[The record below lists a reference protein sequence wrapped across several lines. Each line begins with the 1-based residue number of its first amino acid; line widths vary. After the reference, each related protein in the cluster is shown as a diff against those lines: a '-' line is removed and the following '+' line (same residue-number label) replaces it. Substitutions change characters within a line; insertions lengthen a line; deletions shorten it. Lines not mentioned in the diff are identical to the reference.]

1 MTPAYT
7 PPHSQ
12 RAVSQATKPRIEFI
26 DTAKGF
32 CILMVVLLHCNL
44 FSEASH
50 FLGMLRMPFYFTL
63 SGLFFKD
70 YGGVL
75 PTIIKKCNKIL
86 IPFFFFYTISFF
98 VIIGIQITAGVE
110 VNASYTAFIHPK
122 EALSSINYALWFL
135 LALFWANMLFM
146 IIRSFSTNLVFL
158 GGVSFTLSILSLFLF
173 SGDTKLP
180 LYFDSALAALPY
192 FFMGYCMRNTGI
204 LLPNKY
210 DRYSWLL
217 ILLLISI
224 VIVAFTIGN
233 HPYISIGGIKIQG
246 NPAMFGIASISFV
259 FVMMLLCKKMGPL
272 PFIKYIG
279 RYSLIILGLHV
290 TIINIANLALRFI
303 GIRDESSLHCI
314 IIFAIVTGICTIM
327 IKPLTKWFP
336 KYTAQQDLIT
346 WRSAPAQKYSSVPD

>member
-1 MTPAYT
+1 
-7 PPHSQ
+7 
-12 RAVSQATKPRIEFI
+12 
-26 DTAKGF
+26 
-32 CILMVVLLHCNL
+32 
-44 FSEASH
+44 
-50 FLGMLRMPFYFTL
+50 MLRMPFYFTL

-98 VIIGIQITAGVE
+98 VIIGIQITAHVD
-110 VNASYTAFIHPK
+110 VNASYTAFIYPK

-146 IIRSFSTNLVFL
+146 IMHRISNNLVFL
-158 GGVSFTLSILSLFLF
+158 GGVSFSLSILSLLLF
-173 SGDTKLP
+173 SGATKLP

-204 LLPNKY
+204 LIPNRY

-217 ILLLISI
+217 ILSLIAI
-224 VIVAFTIGN
+224 VTVAFIIGN
-233 HPYISIGGIKIQG
+233 RPYISIGGIKING
-246 NPAMFGIASISFV
+246 NPAMFGIASVSIV
-259 FVMMLLCKKMGPL
+259 IAMMLLCKKIGSL
-272 PFIKYIG
+272 PFIKYVG

-290 TIINIANLALRFI
+290 TIINIANLGLRLI
-303 GIRDESSLHCI
+303 GMRDDSTLRCI
-314 IIFAIVTGICTIM
+314 IIFTIVTGICVIM
-327 IKPLTKWFP
+327 IKPMTRWFP

-346 WRSAPAQKYSSVPD
+346 WRPSYARKSSCVAD